1 MKTMNTFLFIGCI
14 IVSIFIS
21 LFIQPLY
28 ANEDENLRL
37 KQKISELENRI
48 EYLETLLKVYTGPST
63 TPDNPE
69 YGWENTKNWRKLE
82 SGMTQSQVLTILGDP
97 IKSIKGV
104 RTLWYYPS
112 IYRGYVSFD
121 ENGHLIGW
129 MEP

>member
-1 MKTMNTFLFIGCI
+1 MNTFLFIGFFFL
-14 IVSIFIS
+14 SISLI

-28 ANEDENLRL
+28 GDDEENLKL
-37 KQKISELENRI
+37 KQKIAELENRV
-48 EYLETLLKVYTGPST
+48 EYLETLLKVYQGPLDT
-63 TPDNPE
+63 KNDPG

-82 SGMTQSQVLTILGDP
+82 VGMTESQVLSILGEP
-97 IKSIKGV
+97 VKLIKGV

-121 ENGHLIGW
+121 EKGNLIGW